1 MGFRVNATD
10 IELMHCICP
19 TGGLTTFDADR
30 EYVLQMIVLQSDDEC
45 RRVRCGTGSV
55 SLESSGARLIA
66 HGLTVACEHLSGS
79 SQWWMLTRLLSC
91 TRIGKKYRVIGE
103 SVWNPCQ
110 HSVDQETTLTQ
121 MGVDGIFSFNSTPRA
136 IARVRIGAFSKHGI
150 AGLRPAEWFTTPNT
164 SLCNLESN
172 AYSEVY
178 ELGCALLW
186 PSLYQFVGPE
196 YDGVPTAMVETGA
209 CRPGLVAIETILR
222 MMQIC
227 GIEYCPPDRC
237 PVLQSDDEWERTVML
252 ITVIVHALSE
262 YGDDMLEDAT
272 PCEQLQNTGSIVRA
286 LSDALVK
293 QYVVSG
299 DCEDFTY
306 ATLQLVSQLSK
317 MHRGGINRREA
328 VAISC
333 ACSRPKAPEEM
344 QQPATFAESVR
355 EKEWRENSSAHKT
368 AAAFDSSDLDRM
380 LDASAQE
387 YMQPSRP
394 FECAIIDE
402 LSSRTLRGLL
412 AQCETCITK
421 EAYVHALT
429 LKLVTYTPDATAIAV
444 RLFDAI
450 APTGSLTIEEVSQL
464 LQMAPHEAIARTYR
478 PDSQRVA
485 STLLEGTALVSFEE
499 GITSP
504 ALLTQANDA
513 CKNCKPMGVRRVSEV
528 RKDLSRTCVIHVCV
542 G

>member
-1 MGFRVNATD
+1 MVFRVNATD
-10 IELMHCICP
+10 IELVHCICP

-45 RRVRCGTGSV
+45 RRVSCGTGSV

-66 HGLTVACEHLSGS
+66 HGVTVACEHLPGA
-79 SQWWMLTRLLSC
+79 SQWWVLTRLLSA
-91 TRIGKKYRVIGE
+91 TRVRKKYRVIGE

-110 HSVDQETTLTQ
+110 HSVEQETTLTQ
-121 MGVDGIFSFNSTPRA
+121 IGVDGIFSFNSTHRST
-136 IARVRIGAFSKHGI
+136 ARVRIGTFSKHGM
-150 AGLRPAEWFTTPNT
+150 AGLRPAEWITTPNT
-164 SLCNLESN
+164 TLCNLESD
-172 AYSEVY
+172 AYSGVY

-186 PSLYQFVGPE
+186 PSLYQFMGAE
-196 YDGVPTAMVETGA
+196 YDSVPTAMVETGA
-209 CRPGLVAIETILR
+209 CRPGLLAIETILR

-227 GIEYCPPDRC
+227 GIEHCLPDRC
-237 PVLQSDDEWERTVML
+237 PVMQSEDEWERTVML

-262 YGDDMLEDAT
+262 YGNDILEDAT

-286 LSDALVK
+286 LSDAVDT
-293 QYVVSG
+293 QCVVSG

-317 MHRGGINRREA
+317 MHRGEINRREA

-344 QQPATFAESVR
+344 QQPASFAESVMQR
-355 EKEWRENSSAHKT
+355 DWRENSSAHKT
-368 AAAFDSSDLDRM
+368 AAAFDSSDIDQM
-380 LDASAQE
+380 LDASAQA

-429 LKLVTYTPDATAIAV
+429 SKLLTSTPDATAIAV

-450 APTGSLTIEEVSQL
+450 APKGSLTTEEVSQL
-464 LQMAPHEAIARTYR
+464 LEMAPHEAIARTYR
-478 PDSQRVA
+478 PESQRVA
-485 STLLEGTALVSFEE
+485 STLLEGTALVSFKE

-504 ALLTQANDA
+504 ALLARAKDA
-513 CKNCKPMGVRRVSEV
+513 CKNCKPMGVQRVSEV
-528 RKDLSRTCVIHVCV
+528 RKDLSRAYVIHVCV
-542 G
+542 